1 MQTALLIIDPQRDFC
16 DPAGALSVAGA
27 DQDMIRLAGM
37 LTRLG
42 SRTSKIHVTLDSHH
56 LVHIA
61 HPIFWV
67 DPARQHPAPFTII
80 SAEDVEA
87 GRWAAADPA
96 AQQRAAA
103 YVSALEKHG
112 RYPLCIWPPHCL
124 LGSRGHAVQPVL
136 FEALM
141 NWEEQYHIVDYV
153 EKGSNVYTE
162 HYSAIKADVP
172 DLDDPSTQ
180 TNTRLVAALASA
192 DVIAVAGEASSHCVA
207 NTVRDLADSFGDDRL
222 VSKIVLLQ
230 DAVSPVGGFGEYQD
244 RFLSEMTVRGMTL
257 STTETWLA

>member
-1 MQTALLIIDPQRDFC
+1 MQTALLIIDPQIDFC

-27 DQDMIRLAGM
+27 EQDMVRLAQM
-37 LTRLG
+37 VTRLG
-42 SRTSKIHVTLDSHH
+42 SSISEIHVTLDSHH

-67 DPARQHPAPFTII
+67 DASGRHPDPFTII
-80 SAEDVEA
+80 STQDVES
-87 GRWAAADPA
+87 GRWAADPA
-96 AQQRAAA
+96 ARERAIA
-103 YVSALEKHG
+103 YVQKLEQHG

-136 FEALM
+136 FDALV
-141 NWEEQYHIVDYV
+141 NWERQYRVVDYV
-153 EKGSNVYTE
+153 EKGSNLYTE

-172 DLDDPSTQ
+172 DPSDPGTQ
-180 TNTRLVAALASA
+180 LNTRLIAALAAA
-192 DVIAVAGEASSHCVA
+192 DIVAVAGEAGSHCVA

-222 VSKIVLLQ
+222 VWKIVLLQ

-244 RFLSEMTVRGMTL
+244 RFLSEMTARGMTL
-257 STTETWLA
+257 STTTEFIV